1 MVATTFELLLLTV
14 IIYAGLIVLGA
25 PLPLLCNLRRSDAVV
40 LTPLAGAVLLEV
52 FAWYVLDFSDIG
64 LHPTLPWLTAAVVL
78 LFTLALWRNRRRIR
92 ATRTNASHSA
102 DEQRSLCSL
111 GLTTALSVIAFV
123 VHARGLLNLGYLTIG
138 TLGNN
143 DAAAYAIVAKH
154 ISSNGFAQAGLIT
167 SNHVGDLARTDVTGI
182 YSLLSHATW
191 ITGRGEWEV
200 AMPVLLLA
208 TVLVAQGIC
217 HLLLRTTKLG
227 AATIALLAAISVNTY
242 LFIYITWHFFLSQM
256 IAMTAVPLLLYLTIR
271 GERDL
276 GRWTA
281 RLIVAGLVVNL
292 LLVYPHMAFLLPPVI
307 LAIVAVGAGQLT
319 GLSVRAKETMSL
331 LLVGGLI
338 GGAVVVTRLAI
349 AVDRLFNLKSAI
361 AGWELP
367 GVLPWALIGFQ
378 TSFRATA
385 TAGVI
390 VGSVILV
397 VECLRSWRRRCQR
410 EEAHDFPLVGIII
423 AVLCTQGVFY
433 FLRSSEYEHWKWI
446 SFFQPLLTATLLVP
460 FAIGLSTWATNI
472 WLRPAR
478 HTHTYVLV
486 GLLLIGMSNGL
497 VATRALA
504 DDGRSIWVT
513 PELIDLATSP
523 TLTDIGELN
532 LANGA
537 YWNSMW
543 SAALLAPR
551 AMSLVDTID
560 PYFIQSPL
568 NAGRMLVES
577 ESAAGAPWLKA
588 RYINDDFTLIES
600 LPDGPSSAIDTD
612 GLSAE
617 VSVELTNGPNFAVVG
632 TYTVAN
638 TGDAHWLGTRS
649 GTRGEVNLGVQTLD
663 AEGDPVNRDHA
674 RIPIVDWPL
683 WVPPGATV
691 QGTFT
696 LPPPP
701 QDESRSLRFVPVAE
715 HVAWFDELGT
725 TPFDLSRPEPDSTT
739 TMHLAAETVA
749 ELRVAADGTLM
760 VTYTITNIGAAHW
773 LGSNTGQ
780 LGETN
785 LGIQALDVHGATIAM
800 DYTRIPLVSWPLSIA
815 PGETIEGTTKLPTAP
830 DGTRFL
836 RLVPVAEHVA
846 WFDQLGSEP
855 SLIELPS
862 AHADTQ

>member
-423 AVLCTQGVFY
+423 AVLCTQGIFY
-433 FLRSSEYEHWKWI
+433 FLRTSEYEHWKWI

-551 AMSLVDTID
+551 TTRLLSAVDPYFTKSSPEAGKMLVVAASAAKAPWLDPDRINDGFSLVD
-560 PYFIQSPL
+560 
-568 NAGRMLVES
+568 
-577 ESAAGAPWLKA
+577 
-588 RYINDDFTLIES
+588 S
-600 LPDGPSSAIDTD
+600 LPEGPTSNDRES

-617 VSVELTNGPNFAVVG
+617 VSVELAPGPDFTVLG
-632 TYTVAN
+632 TFTITN
-638 TGDAHWLGTRS
+638 TGAANWLGTRS
-649 GTRGEVNLGVQTLD
+649 GARGEVNLGIQTLD
-663 AEGDPVNRDHA
+663 AEGTMINRAHA
-674 RIPIVDWPL
+674 RVAIVEWPL
-683 WVPPGATV
+683 WVPPDTTV
-691 QGTFT
+691 QGTFI

-701 QDESRSLRFVPVAE
+701 HDESSTLRFVPVAE

-725 TPFDLSRPEPDSTT
+725 FPFELGRPKPDSTT
-739 TMHLAAETVA
+739 PAHLAADTVA
-749 ELRVAADGTLM
+749 ELHVDDGGLT
-760 VTYTITNIGAAHW
+760 VTYAVTNTGNAHW
-773 LGSNTGQ
+773 LGSHTGQ
-780 LGETN
+780 PGETN
-785 LGIQALDVHGATIAM
+785 LGVQAIDADGVLITREYA
-800 DYTRIPLVSWPLSIA
+800 RIPLVPWPLAIA
-815 PGETIEGTTKLPTAP
+815 PGQTIEGTTKLPMP
-830 DGTRFL
+830 PNGTNYLRF
-836 RLVPVAEHVA
+836 VPVAEHVA
-846 WFDQLGSEP
+846 WFDQLGSNP
-855 SLIELPS
+855 SDVALPAPS
-862 AHADTQ
+862 RSTE